1 MIRGFQQRAEQKITG
16 FQSPASDYLEGRLNI
31 ADVLV
36 IDPHCTFYFAMDSEA
51 MKSRGL
57 IPGDILV
64 VDRSVTPV
72 HGAVVVAVVQGTFCC
87 RTYDTSGSRP
97 VLTGDAAIIE
107 SSDGDS
113 MQIWG
118 VVTSVCRGM
127 LPAALKKGRY
137 SRVCAL

>member
-16 FQSPASDYLEGRLNI
+16 FQSPASDYLEGRLNV

-57 IPGDILV
+57 WPGDILV
-64 VDRSVTPV
+64 VDRSLVPV

-87 RTYDTSGSRP
+87 RTFDNSGTNP
-97 VLTGDAAIIE
+97 VLTGDTVAME
-107 SSDGDS
+107 SSDGENLH
-113 MQIWG
+113 IWG
-118 VVTSVCRGM
+118 VVTAICRGM
-127 LPAALKKGRY
+127 LPPGLKKGRY